1 MKFSLEN
8 YCLNKP
14 KASSPVRLQSL
25 QVFLDQRQDTGFRPS
40 GDGTLFSSLSPLTE
54 GSNPLHPHFCLQ
66 PCTQGMCRC
75 LKELFLLRF
84 NRLRLS
90 GCLKSFHL
98 NLFKWRITGL
108 SHHRFLIQIL
118 ERALYQ
124 SILFSQNVSQNLFD
138 QNQSGFKS
146 VCSTETVLLCVV
158 LCVMVNLPNTELL
171 LISAIPDLQH
181 NINIQCSVSSI
192 FYGKKSQSR
201 AVACGLYVV

>member
-1 MKFSLEN
+1 MKCHFGDERRGCEIQFGELLLKQAQSIF
-8 YCLNKP
+8 
-14 KASSPVRLQSL
+14 SSPSAI
-25 QVFLDQRQDTGFRPS
+25 PS
-40 GDGTLFSSLSPLTE
+40 GVSRPEAGHRVPPLRRWHFVFFTLPSYWRIQ
-54 GSNPLHPHFCLQ
+54 SNPLHPHFCLQ

-158 LCVMVNLPNTELL
+158 LCSSMGL
-171 LISAIPDLQH
+171 LIHKEEST
-181 NINIQCSVSSI
+181 SI
-192 FYGKKSQSR
+192 I
-201 AVACGLYVV
+201 